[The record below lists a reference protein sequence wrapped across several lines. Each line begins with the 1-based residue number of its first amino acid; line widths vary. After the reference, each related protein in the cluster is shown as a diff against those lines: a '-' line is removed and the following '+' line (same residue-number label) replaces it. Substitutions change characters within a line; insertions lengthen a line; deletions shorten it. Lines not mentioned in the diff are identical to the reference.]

1 MRHLPKIYV
10 ALFAAALVVTLTCTA
25 VALAG
30 DTKGKVV
37 SVNADTQQV
46 VLKPS
51 SDPEKNV
58 KLDED
63 AQIIINDKE
72 AQLSDLRAGDQV
84 SVVGRQVGDDWL
96 AIEVRCERKK

>member
-1 MRHLPKIYV
+1 MRHLPKIYG
-10 ALFAAALVVTLTCTA
+10 ALFVAALILTLTCTA

-37 SVNADTQQV
+37 NVSAEKQEF
-46 VLKPS
+46 VLKPNS
-51 SDPEKNV
+51 EPEKRV
-58 KLDED
+58 QLDED
-63 AQIIINDKE
+63 AQILINDKE
-72 AQLSDLRAGDQV
+72 AQLSDLRPGDNV